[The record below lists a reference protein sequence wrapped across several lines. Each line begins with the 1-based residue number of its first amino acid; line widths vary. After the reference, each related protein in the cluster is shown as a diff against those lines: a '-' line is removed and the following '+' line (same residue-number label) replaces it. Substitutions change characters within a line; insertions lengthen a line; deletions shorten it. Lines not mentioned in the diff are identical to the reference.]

1 MLPRRGRPL
10 LLMFVMDRLLKNMLM
25 EYCNDLKHQL
35 DIDGKSGKYCRE
47 KWKMLMKAFEDPK
60 SPTRCKAREGHP
72 SLLFTHKMDIR
83 KLSLDRLDHYHHH
96 HHHHHHHD
104 QHRCHRRRHYH
115 RCHHHYQASNDS
127 NSEQHPFLMWSGLPL
142 QDWDGWSPF
151 HHIHPCDH
159 HFQNHHFKTGILT
172 I

>member
-1 MLPRRGRPL
+1 MLPRRSPPH
-10 LLMFVMDRLLKNMLM
+10 LLMFVMDRNMMM

-35 DIDGKSGKYCRE
+35 DIDGNIGIYCQ
-47 KWKMLMKAFEDPK
+47 KKIWTMLMKAFEDPK

-83 KLSLDRLDHYHHH
+83 KLSLDRLDH
-96 HHHHHHHD
+96 HHHHHHD
-104 QHRCHRRRHYH
+104 QHRCHH

-142 QDWDGWSPF
+142 
-151 HHIHPCDH
+151 
-159 HFQNHHFKTGILT
+159 
-172 I
+172 